1 MRLLSAV
8 AVMALGTCAFADRMN
23 KCAMI
28 PKSGRRKRTQP
39 KQIQRGTA
47 APLAIDFL
55 QSERAQLMT
64 VFADGKTSTQ
74 LISDNLQMLGKFG
87 EVTGEQLI
95 GQVFRQ
101 NKESIKQTIKTLA
114 ATVKADMGEEMF
126 ALYRDNSQRFAK
138 LVRDVTAN
146 KPIIEK
152 LEAQLYAVDDIRAV
166 AMKYMDESSEV
177 YKQFL
182 DAHLEQFLPILKSLT
197 DEMTKFHDSMV
208 KDLSAVFQSNKR
220 KSGYRQLVN
229 ELPRVYQFFNDNI
242 DFIEMQN
249 VDKDLA
255 EGVAQEILKTLAE
268 QSGDKA
274 VVDMIQRNMKF
285 VKTLMMD
292 RAQKQQ
298 EQKVVEKV
306 MGKNKELKK
315 NVANEAE
322 FNRLVEEAKAEGKQ
336 MTNEMKAK
344 MWDQA
349 KQNVQKKQKEQIG
362 DQSETYDK
370 TKHNVKKGLTRYEHL
385 SALMGLMPDELEQSI
400 AEMVKESCP
409 ELDLIQ
415 VDTAE
420 MKAIIEEQPENFI
433 DQLIRELHDVCDMFG
448 LIDESKVVTKVING
462 VEVQIYAA
470 DWAQGEK
477 KQW

>member
-1 MRLLSAV
+1 M
-8 AVMALGTCAFADRMN
+8 
-23 KCAMI
+23 
-28 PKSGRRKRTQP
+28 
-39 KQIQRGTA
+39 
-47 APLAIDFL
+47 
-55 QSERAQLMT
+55 
-64 VFADGKTSTQ
+64 
-74 LISDNLQMLGKFG
+74 QMLGKFA

-101 NKESIKQTIKTLA
+101 NKEAIKTQIKNYG
-114 ATVKADMGEEMF
+114 ATVKSEMGEEMF
-126 ALYRDNSQRFAK
+126 GLYRDNSQRLAK
-138 LVRDVTAN
+138 LVRDVSAN
-146 KPIIEK
+146 MNIIEK
-152 LEAQLYAVDDIRAV
+152 LEQELYVVDDIRTV
-166 AMKYMDESSEV
+166 ALKYLDEASDV

-182 DAHLEQFLPILKSLT
+182 DAHLEQFVPVLKSIT
-197 DEMTKFHDSMV
+197 EEMKKSHNKMV

-220 KSGYRQLVN
+220 KSAYRQLVN

-298 EQKVVEKV
+298 QDKVVKKV
-306 MGKNKELKK
+306 MGQNNELKK

-322 FNRLVEEAKAEGKQ
+322 FNRLVEEAKKQ
-336 MTNEMKAK
+336 GQEMTNEMKAK

-349 KQNVQKKQKEQIG
+349 KQNVQKKQREQIG

-370 TKHNVKKGLTRYEHL
+370 TDRK
-385 SALMGLMPDELEQSI
+385 S
-400 AEMVKESCP
+400 
-409 ELDLIQ
+409 
-415 VDTAE
+415 
-420 MKAIIEEQPENFI
+420 
-433 DQLIRELHDVCDMFG
+433 
-448 LIDESKVVTKVING
+448 VV
-462 VEVQIYAA
+462 
-470 DWAQGEK
+470 
-477 KQW
+477 

>member
-1 MRLLSAV
+1 
-8 AVMALGTCAFADRMN
+8 
-23 KCAMI
+23 
-28 PKSGRRKRTQP
+28 
-39 KQIQRGTA
+39 
-47 APLAIDFL
+47 
-55 QSERAQLMT
+55 
-64 VFADGKTSTQ
+64 
-74 LISDNLQMLGKFG
+74 
-87 EVTGEQLI
+87 
-95 GQVFRQ
+95 
-101 NKESIKQTIKTLA
+101 
-114 ATVKADMGEEMF
+114 MG
-126 ALYRDNSQRFAK
+126 LY
-138 LVRDVTAN
+138 V
-146 KPIIEK
+146 
-152 LEAQLYAVDDIRAV
+152 VDDIRTV
-166 AMKYMDESSEV
+166 ALKYLDEASDV

-182 DAHLEQFLPILKSLT
+182 DAHLEQFVPVLKSIT

-448 LIDESKVVTKVING
+448 LIDSSKVFTKEING